1 VNAES
6 EDRNAWGFPPIEVTA
21 QERANQ
27 TTQVDQSVRKNDALP
42 WVFVAGVIGACALG
56 MGIANQGRIDDL
68 STFYQQRMSATQQ
81 QADLLTYYVME
92 LDGKLMQRQL
102 IKPEE
107 SFAGQRRQRAQSKS
121 ESKSER
127 EKRK

>member
-1 VNAES
+1 MNAEAD
-6 EDRNAWGFPPIEVTA
+6 DRNAWGFPPIEVTA

-68 STFYQQRMSATQQ
+68 STFYQQRMAATQQ

-107 SFAGQRRQRAQSKS
+107 SFSGQQLQRSKAKS
-121 ESKSER
+121 EQ